1 MVNRKDLLF
10 AIRSVAPS
18 FTGGGNEKVLKPLTM
33 TFDESYFNIG
43 RLDRLSYQDTFVHRL
58 DPRTKVV
65 CTMLFLFTVISF
77 SKYEVASLIPFFLF
91 PVLLTTL
98 GEIPVKFLLK
108 KVIIVSPFAIF
119 IGIFN
124 PLLDTRTAVVIAGVP
139 LSAGWLS
146 FISILLK
153 FSLTISA
160 ALLLIASTSF
170 PGICHA
176 LRRLGV
182 PSVFVAQ
189 LLFLYRY
196 LFVLLEEAMRI
207 VRARDMRSF
216 GKRGL
221 GMKVAVRLVGILFLR
236 TVERAE
242 RIYSAMLCRGFTGDI
257 LSVKQY
263 RLRSADALF
272 ALSTIAF
279 LALFRFVPVTEHLGR
294 FAQEFFQ

>member
-1 MVNRKDLLF
+1 
-10 AIRSVAPS
+10 
-18 FTGGGNEKVLKPLTM
+18 M
-33 TFDESYFNIG
+33 TFDDSYFSIG

-58 DPRTKVV
+58 DPRIKVV

-77 SKYEVASLIPFFLF
+77 SKYEVASLLPFFLF
-91 PVLLTTL
+91 PVLLTTI
-98 GEIPVKFLLK
+98 GEIPIKFLLK
-108 KVIIVSPFAIF
+108 KIILVSPFAIF

-124 PLLDTRTAVVIAGVP
+124 PFLDTRTVTVLAGIP

-146 FISILLK
+146 FISILMK

-160 ALLLIASTSF
+160 ALLLIATTSF

-182 PSVFVAQ
+182 PAIFVAQ

-196 LFVLLEEAMRI
+196 IFVLMEEAMRI

-221 GMKVAVRLVGILFLR
+221 GMKVAVRLIGTLFLR

-242 RIYSAMLCRGFTGDI
+242 RIYSAMLCRGFSGDI
-257 LSVKQY
+257 PSLKKYQ
-263 RLRSADALF
+263 LRSSDVLF
-272 ALSTIAF
+272 ALTTIAF
-279 LALFRFVPVTEHLGR
+279 LVLFRFVPITEILGR
-294 FAQEFFQ
+294 FVQEF